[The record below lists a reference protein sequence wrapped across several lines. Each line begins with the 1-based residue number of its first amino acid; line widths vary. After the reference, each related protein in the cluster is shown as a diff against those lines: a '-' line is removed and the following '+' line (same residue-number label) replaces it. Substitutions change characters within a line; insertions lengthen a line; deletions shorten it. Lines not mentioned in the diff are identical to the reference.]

1 MDLTMAIQL
10 DLFTGVEISTPMNQK
25 QEPTMQKSTLHITN
39 PCDGCDLSEWC
50 SDDDCAKKG
59 YPIDLPTTRFKNLD
73 EMITYFRTHD
83 IWGL

>member
-1 MDLTMAIQL
+1 MVAKQL
-10 DLFTGVEISTPMNQK
+10 YLFTGVEISTPMNP
-25 QEPTMQKSTLHITN
+25 ENESNPRSSTAHILN
-39 PCDGCDLSEWC
+39 PCEGCDLKEWC

-83 IWGL
+83 ILGL

>member
-25 QEPTMQKSTLHITN
+25 QEPTTLQSAAHITN
-39 PCDGCDLSEWC
+39 PCIGCDLKEWC
-50 SDDDCAKKG
+50 SDDDCGKKG

-73 EMITYFRTHD
+73 EMITYFRTHN
-83 IWGL
+83 ILGL

>member
-10 DLFTGVEISTPMNQK
+10 DLFMGVEISTPMNQK
-25 QEPTMQKSTLHITN
+25 QEPTTQKSTVHITN
-39 PCDGCDLSEWC
+39 PCEGCDLKEWC

-59 YPIDLPTTRFKNLD
+59 YPIDLPTTRFKNLN

-83 IWGL
+83 VLGL